1 VLAVA
6 MHLLLSRF
14 LLGRWLYAVGLNARA
29 ARVSGVPVRRS
40 TAAAYVLSGLC
51 AAAASI
57 LYTGR
62 LETAS
67 PTLGR
72 EVLLDVVGAAVIGGT
87 SLFGGKGNVLWVV
100 FGVLLFTLIANS
112 LSVFGLTHFT
122 VMAVKG
128 GVILLAALLDVA
140 RTQYL
145 ARG

>member
-1 VLAVA
+1 
-6 MHLLLSRF
+6 
-14 LLGRWLYAVGLNARA
+14 VGLNARA
-29 ARVSGVPVRRS
+29 ARVSGVPVRRT
-40 TAAAYVLSGLC
+40 TATAYVLSGLC

-72 EVLLDVVGAAVIGGT
+72 EVLLDVIGAAVIGGT
-87 SLFGGKGNVLWVV
+87 SLFGGKGNVMWVV
-100 FGVLLFTLIANS
+100 FGVLLFSLIANTLS
-112 LSVFGLTHFT
+112 LFGLPHFN

-128 GVILLAALLDVA
+128 GIILMAALLDVA
-140 RTQYL
+140 RNRYL